1 MALTNKQEFFCRE
14 YLKDLN
20 ATAAASRAGYKDGNI
35 GRQLITKDNVSE
47 RIAELKEE
55 RAERTEVSA
64 DRVVA
69 ELARLGFSDLRNVA
83 SWDADKGLSW
93 KSSEELDDDAAA
105 AIRDITHTREV
116 RRDKNGAEIETTNT
130 ALKLHDKKGALELL
144 GRHLGIF
151 KDNVNLTSDRP
162 FEVRV
167 RGLSGAEASAGAS
180 DDSR

>member
-1 MALTNKQEFFCRE
+1 MAGLTNKQEFFCRE

-35 GRQLITKDNVSE
+35 GRQLITKNNVSE
-47 RIAELKEE
+47 RIAQLKEE
-55 RAERTEVSA
+55 RAERTEVTA
-64 DRVVA
+64 DRVVK

-83 SWDADKGLSW
+83 SWDAEKGLAW
-93 KSSEELDDDAAA
+93 KSSDELDDNAAA

-116 RRDKNGAEIETTNT
+116 RREKSGAEVETTNT

-151 KDNVNLTSDRP
+151 TDNLNISNDRP
-162 FEVRV
+162 FEIRV
-167 RGLSGAEASAGAS
+167 RGLTNAESERN
-180 DDSR
+180 DSR